1 MIDIYVKDIK
11 VSLEN
16 KAYFSALALALTLPD
31 ICGSAEYPNESVT
44 KRYIE
49 WYDKYI
55 GDDSEESDNTPELNG
70 EIVYNLRNTF
80 LHTGSPNIN
89 SKKVKTEKN
98 QLDVFELILGDGTKI
113 WSGAATI
120 YSPIVS
126 IRLMF
131 INITYLCSKICKSA
145 LLYYS
150 NNKEK
155 FKFDFIVGLEEK
167 MTVKTAQK
175 LIQQDPLLQ
184 IINNKLE
191 KIGSN
196 QRIRSSPDRNMT
208 KELIDSAEE
217 AFSCLNTPPN
227 DNEMAVQKPLMR
239 PSTDNQLKTVKSNTN
254 SDEKKKREAQVRS
267 FVGQQFKDK
276 QYVSHKKHI
285 IEAVLKSKTKCQV
298 NNRLMK
304 IFSTEETSIIYKKL
318 KPLIKDLPGK

>member
-1 MIDIYVKDIK
+1 M
-11 VSLEN
+11 
-16 KAYFSALALALTLPD
+16 
-31 ICGSAEYPNESVT
+31 
-44 KRYIE
+44 
-49 WYDKYI
+49 
-55 GDDSEESDNTPELNG
+55 
-70 EIVYNLRNTF
+70 
-80 LHTGSPNIN
+80 
-89 SKKVKTEKN
+89 
-98 QLDVFELILGDGTKI
+98 
-113 WSGAATI
+113 
-120 YSPIVS
+120 
-126 IRLMF
+126 
-131 INITYLCSKICKSA
+131 
-145 LLYYS
+145 YYS

-217 AFSCLNTPPN
+217 AFSCLNIPPN

-285 IEAVLKSKTKCQV
+285 IEAVLKSKTKSQV

-304 IFSTEETSIIYKKL
+304 IFSTEETSIIYKK
-318 KPLIKDLPGK
+318 